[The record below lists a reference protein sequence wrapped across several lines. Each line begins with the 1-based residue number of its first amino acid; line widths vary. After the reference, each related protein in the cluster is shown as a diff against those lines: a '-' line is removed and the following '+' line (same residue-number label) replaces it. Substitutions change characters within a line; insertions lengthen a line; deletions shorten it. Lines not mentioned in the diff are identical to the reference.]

1 MARFITFEGI
11 DGSGKTTVAKG
22 IYEKLKSRNKDV
34 VLTGEPTKTW
44 IGDAVKRSYAE
55 DVSPFTEALLF
66 LADRA
71 NHTLRIRKWL
81 QEGRIVLCDRY
92 CDSTYAYQA
101 ASLEE
106 VTQNAMEWLENLSA
120 PFTLEPDLTILLLI
134 EPSLGLDRIK
144 NRSRKTRFE
153 EVDFLSKVQ
162 RNYLKLARKKRFVK
176 VDASKAISEVI
187 KEVIKILDL
196 RL

>member
-11 DGSGKTTVAKG
+11 DGSGKTTIAKG
-22 IYEKLKSRNKDV
+22 VYEKLKSRNKNV

-71 NHTLRIRKWL
+71 NHTLQIRKWL
-81 QEGRIVLCDRY
+81 EEGKIVLCDRY
-92 CDSTYAYQA
+92 CDSTYAYQS
-101 ASLEE
+101 ASLEG
-106 VTQNAMEWLENLSA
+106 VTQNAMEWLKKLSA

-134 EPSLGLDRIK
+134 EPNVGLDRIK

-153 EVDFLSKVQ
+153 EIKFLSKVQ
-162 RNYLKLARKKRFVK
+162 KNYLSLARKKRFVK
-176 VDASKAISEVI
+176 VDASKPIPEVLKQVMEI
-187 KEVIKILDL
+187 IDSKL
-196 RL
+196 